1 MKKILIF
8 ILTAPFLLF
17 SQKEFN
23 VKLYDSYKIYSIE
36 ELENFLPIEREL
48 LKAEILA
55 RYGYIFNDSLLQRY
69 FLKQIWY
76 KPISKDFPLLNRI
89 DSINYETLT
98 KLNVLIKRIV
108 FENIKKFKPFL
119 DGFYKSYYSYC
130 FENSALRSIAKRK
143 FKLKPFNYCYRQVFY
158 IPRLELPVDPLDFER
173 FLSEDDFNLNN
184 YIFFKRANDV
194 RGIIFMAYFT
204 KDKRLIQLDEVGVD
218 PGLNLGKTVT
228 ENHLDDKGRIFVHYN
243 KMCNEDKIEEIA
255 RILTYDDDKIVK
267 EILLIQDDN
276 NIYVQ
281 ITTLEYFI
289 ETGLKRNKD

>member
-23 VKLYDSYKIYSIE
+23 VKLYDSNKIYSVE

-228 ENHLDDKGRIFVHYN
+228 ENYLDNKGRIFVHYN

-267 EILLIQDDN
+267 EILLI
-276 NIYVQ
+276 
-281 ITTLEYFI
+281 
-289 ETGLKRNKD
+289 